1 MRQGDRTRSPL
12 QGFSMLSR
20 ATVIAEAYSKLRQT
34 SEECQEVRLCLF
46 GSLVNLCY
54 NPACW
59 PHPSHSGKDI
69 ATKLW
74 L

>member
-12 QGFSMLSR
+12 QGFPMLSR

-46 GSLVNLCY
+46 GSLVNLC
-54 NPACW
+54 
-59 PHPSHSGKDI
+59 
-69 ATKLW
+69 
-74 L
+74 